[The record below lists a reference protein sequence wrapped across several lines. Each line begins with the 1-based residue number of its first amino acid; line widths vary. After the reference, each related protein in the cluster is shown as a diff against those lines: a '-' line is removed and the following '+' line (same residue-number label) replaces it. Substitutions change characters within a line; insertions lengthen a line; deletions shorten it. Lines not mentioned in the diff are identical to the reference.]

1 MAKRSIRRSR
11 GDGVLQVIT
20 NLFLVFVLILVAY
33 PVIYVVSCSFS
44 GTNALM
50 GGRVLLWPV
59 DLSTKGYEF
68 VLQYKQVWIGY
79 RNSIFYTAL
88 GVSITMLLNILSAY
102 PLSRPELRGR
112 TGILIFFYITTLV
125 SAGMIP
131 TFIIKTKLG
140 LFDTIWAVVLAGAL
154 GVQHVIILKTAFS
167 RTVPSELYDAA
178 AIDGANH
185 LQILCSIALPLTK
198 STLAVLA
205 LYSAV
210 GCWNEYFNSMI
221 YLRNEDLY
229 PLQLFLRNILTAAES
244 IDTTGI
250 SSSAMLQQAAE
261 GTKQVQYALIVISTV
276 PLVALYFLAQ
286 KNFKKGIMI
295 GSVKG

>member
-11 GDGVLQVIT
+11 GDAVLQVIT
-20 NLFLVFVLILVAY
+20 NLFLLLVLILVAY
-33 PVIYVVSCSFS
+33 PVIYVISCSFS
-44 GTNALM
+44 NTNALM
-50 GGRVLLWPV
+50 SGRVLLWPV
-59 DLSTKGYEF
+59 ELSAKGYEF

-79 RNSIFYTAL
+79 RNSIFYTVL
-88 GVSITMLLNILSAY
+88 GVAITMLLNILSAY

-112 TGILIFFYITTLV
+112 KLILAFFFLTTLV
-125 SAGMIP
+125 NAGMIP

-140 LFDTIWAVVLAGAL
+140 LFDTFWAVVLAGAL
-154 GVQHVIILKTAFS
+154 GVQHVIILRTAFIQ
-167 RTVPSELYDAA
+167 TVPSELYDAA

-185 LQILCSIALPLTK
+185 WQILWSIALPLTK
-198 STLAVLA
+198 ATLAVLA

-221 YLRNEDLY
+221 YLRNQDLY
-229 PLQLFLRNILTAAES
+229 PLQLFLRNILTAAET
-244 IDTTGI
+244 IDTNGI
-250 SSSAMLQQAAE
+250 ASSAMLQQAAE
-261 GTKQVQYALIVISTV
+261 GTKQVQYALIVVSTV

-286 KNFKKGIMI
+286 KSFKKGIMI

>member
-1 MAKRSIRRSR
+1 MRLAVAGNSFFALPMQSRPEKIPVPFGVFEKPLYYPTKRENKIKISEISVHSAFCWFVGIKEKNIRRSI
-11 GDGVLQVIT
+11 GK
-20 NLFLVFVLILVAY
+20 N
-33 PVIYVVSCSFS
+33 FS
-44 GTNALM
+44 SPWREIA
-50 GGRVLLWPV
+50 GR
-59 DLSTKGYEF
+59 K
-68 VLQYKQVWIGY
+68 
-79 RNSIFYTAL
+79 
-88 GVSITMLLNILSAY
+88 
-102 PLSRPELRGR
+102 
-112 TGILIFFYITTLV
+112 GILIFFYITTLV

-140 LFDTIWAVVLAGAL
+140 LFDTFWAVVLAGAL

-167 RTVPSELYDAA
+167 QTVPSELYDAA

-185 LQILCSIALPLTK
+185 WQILCSIALPLTK

-244 IDTTGI
+244 IDTNGI

-261 GTKQVQYALIVISTV
+261 GTKQVQYALIVVSTV

-286 KNFKKGIMI
+286 KSFKKGIMV
-295 GSVKG
+295 GSIKG

>member
-1 MAKRSIRRSR
+1 MARNKIRNSR
-11 GDGVLQVIT
+11 GDSMLQFVT
-20 NLFLVFVLILVAY
+20 NAILVAVLILVAY
-33 PVIYVVSCSFS
+33 PVIYVISCSFS

-59 DLSTKGYEF
+59 DFSTKGYEF

-79 RNSIFYTAL
+79 RNSIFYTVL
-88 GVSITMLLNILSAY
+88 GVSITMFLNILSAY

-112 TGILIFFYITTLV
+112 KGILIFFYITTLV

-131 TFIIKTKLG
+131 TFIVKTKLG

-167 RTVPSELYDAA
+167 QTVPSELYDAA

-185 LQILCSIALPLTK
+185 MQIMCSIALPLTK

-221 YLRNEDLY
+221 YLRSEELY

-244 IDTTGI
+244 IDTNGI

-286 KNFKKGIMI
+286 KNFEKGIMI

>member
-11 GDGVLQVIT
+11 GDSVLQFIT
-20 NLFLVFVLILVAY
+20 NAFLVLVLILVAY
-33 PVIYVVSCSFS
+33 PVIYVISCSFS

-50 GGRVLLWPV
+50 GGRVILWPV
-59 DLSTKGYEF
+59 DFSTKGYEF

-79 RNSIFYTAL
+79 RNSIFYTVL
-88 GVSITMLLNILSAY
+88 GVSITMFLNILSAY

-112 TGILIFFYITTLV
+112 KGILIFFYITTLV

-131 TFIIKTKLG
+131 TFIVKTKLG

-167 RTVPSELYDAA
+167 QTVPSELYDAA
-178 AIDGANH
+178 AIDGANPM
-185 LQILCSIALPLTK
+185 QIMCSIALPLTK

-221 YLRNEDLY
+221 YLRSEELY
-229 PLQLFLRNILTAAES
+229 PLQLFLRNILMAAES
-244 IDTTGI
+244 IDTNGI

-286 KNFKKGIMI
+286 KNFEKGIMI